1 MSVPRGTHSLQQR
14 SVRKMTRPALWT
26 FSSSLVAR
34 PEAVL
39 GWHGVSPGEMT
50 STSLPG
56 LTCKNWGKS
65 FKLSVLGVV
74 WRDLDAFLESSC
86 FPLLKMH
93 RSGSLLS
100 TDCVQFSTDF
110 SSLKS
115 VPG

>member
-1 MSVPRGTHSLQQR
+1 MSIPRGTQSLQGR
-14 SVRKMTRPALWT
+14 SARKMTGPALWS
-26 FSSSLVAR
+26 FSSSLVTR

-56 LTCKNWGKS
+56 LTCKNPGKS
-65 FKLSVLGVV
+65 SELSVLGAM

-93 RSGSLLS
+93 RHASLLS
-100 TDCVQFSTDF
+100 TECGERTAFP
-110 SSLKS
+110 S
-115 VPG
+115 VH